1 MGDGWARSGG
11 TTSLG
16 VTCSQTDR
24 KILWVWEPEGNT
36 GKSWLAKWLVVN
48 RKACYLQMGKKT
60 DIAHAYKGEEMVAF
74 DLTRSD
80 KDFLNYDVLE
90 SLKNGVFFSPK
101 VHPHASDPGGHSSM
115 IQRPSSSSRS
125 SWW

>member
-1 MGDGWARSGG
+1 MISGWVKDASSTVRGD
-11 TTSLG
+11 
-16 VTCSQTDR
+16 TCSQTDR

-48 RKACYLQMGKKT
+48 RNACYLQMGKKT
-60 DIAHAYKGEEMVAF
+60 DIAHAYKGEKVVAF

-101 VHPHASDPGGHSSM
+101 VRRHAGDPRGHSSM
-115 IQRPSSSSRS
+115 TQRPSSSSRS

>member
-1 MGDGWARSGG
+1 MKCRQ
-11 TTSLG
+11 TT
-16 VTCSQTDR
+16 R
-24 KILWVWEPEGNT
+24 KILWVWEPVGNT

-48 RKACYLQMGKKT
+48 KGACYLQMGKKT
-60 DIAHAYKGEEMVAF
+60 DIAHAYKGEEVVAF

-101 VHPHASDPGGHSSM
+101 VRAPLVTPGGTVV
-115 IQRPSSSSRS
+115 
-125 SWW
+125 